1 MISKVSIPEALAVL
15 ADGNPDDP
23 EIIESVCYTKLAEPY
38 LVEKFERD
46 TDYWSNYN
54 VTPSW
59 TYFGAHNGMFRQ
71 IPASHREECGSYDPR
86 RRPWFVAASSGPKDL
101 VLILDVSGS
110 MSDYGRLRLM
120 KDAATTGEVFVALAT
135 SKLLCKIIFLMPNA
149 SRNRFANKSS
159 KLFLWPTEWLWSHFL
174 QLHPF

>member
-1 MISKVSIPEALAVL
+1 MISKVSIPEALAVR
-15 ADGNPDDP
+15 AYGNPEDL

-38 LVEKFERD
+38 LVEKLERD
-46 TDYWSNYN
+46 TDFWANYN

-86 RRPWFVAASSGPKDL
+86 RRPWFVAASSGPKDV

-110 MSDYGRLRLM
+110 MSDYGRLSIM
-120 KDAATTGEVFVALAT
+120 KDAAITGEFDFALNT
-135 SKLLCKIIFLMPNA
+135 QSLLGGKEPDRSHVQTHYIFTLGTT
-149 SRNRFANKSS
+149 KS
-159 KLFLWPTEWLWSHFL
+159 
-174 QLHPF
+174 